1 VWVNVGV
8 TLGIEV
14 SVGVGVVLGV
24 LLGVEEGVGKGV
36 RVSVGVGVGVSV
48 EGMVEVGVTVDM
60 LAGAE
65 VSLTDTSSPA
75 VALGFCPL
83 AAGAQLTLK
92 PKDRHISKW
101 AKYFILS
108 Y

>member
-8 TLGIEV
+8 TLGTEVSV
-14 SVGVGVVLGV
+14 SVGVR
-24 LLGVEEGVGKGV
+24 LGVEEGVGKGV
-36 RVSVGVGVGVSV
+36 RVSVEVGVGVSV